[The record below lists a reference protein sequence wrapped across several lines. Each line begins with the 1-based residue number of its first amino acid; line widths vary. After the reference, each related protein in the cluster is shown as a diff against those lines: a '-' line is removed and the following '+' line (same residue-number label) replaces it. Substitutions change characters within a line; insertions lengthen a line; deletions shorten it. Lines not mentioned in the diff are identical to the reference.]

1 MGQGEALDRLHGEL
15 LPPRRPHLAFVSDQ
29 PAPARWESH
38 AACLPQGAFWGA
50 DLVGEGGLLERLY
63 AGLALPRRVWLG
75 LKRLPEV
82 AGIADA
88 QRRHYMALVANHLK
102 ARPHAVVCLQEWRVP
117 GDTSIR

>member
-1 MGQGEALDRLHGEL
+1 MTPWARVKRWTACTASSCHCAACIWLVKE
-15 LPPRRPHLAFVSDQ
+15 
-29 PAPARWESH
+29 PAQERWKSY

-82 AGIADA
+82 AGIADS

-102 ARPHAVVCLQEWRVP
+102 ARPGSVVCLQGCPHAWR
-117 GDTSIR
+117 DA

>member
-1 MGQGEALDRLHGEL
+1 MICWSACAASACHRAPPALRLRKHIGMQCR
-15 LPPRRPHLAFVSDQ
+15 LP
-29 PAPARWESH
+29 
-38 AACLPQGAFWGA
+38 PQGAFWGA

-82 AGIADA
+82 AGIADS

-102 ARPHAVVCLQEWRVP
+102 ARPPLQTACRTAACPV
-117 GDTSIR
+117 RAHH

>member
-1 MGQGEALDRLHGEL
+1 M
-15 LPPRRPHLAFVSDQ
+15 
-29 PAPARWESH
+29 SH

-82 AGIADA
+82 AGIADS

-102 ARPHAVVCLQEWRVP
+102 VRPTLCNLAARLPRAWRQLNPLQ
-117 GDTSIR
+117 

>member
-1 MGQGEALDRLHGEL
+1 MPL
-15 LPPRRPHLAFVSDQ
+15 V
-29 PAPARWESH
+29 
-38 AACLPQGAFWGA
+38 CPQGAFWGA

-82 AGIADA
+82 AGIADS

-102 ARPHAVVCLQEWRVP
+102 AHPASVVCLQGCCMP
-117 GDTSIR
+117 GRSSTLCSNMESV